1 MSTLTGFV
9 ETALRAPRREP
20 SRAPLPSF
28 SPEQMRAAIERIC
41 ASELPEELVYWAGQY
56 ETVGHRNTFLWKW
69 VLEGIRLTALP
80 CMDPRLR
87 DSANVT
93 KVMGVMLDV
102 LLDDV
107 ADRSGEARYLE
118 RLLRIP
124 FADAPLGFE
133 EFSAPQR
140 AYAEVAQRLWQAI
153 ASRVRSCP
161 RYAQF
166 EDVLRFDYAQL
177 LNAMRYSHLINGRV
191 GLLNL
196 IEHDLYLPHNMHM
209 MVSGTIDLMCSP
221 DFDTDELGTLR
232 EALWHAQCMGRIGNL
247 VTTWERELPDHDFSS
262 GVYARAL
269 QLNVLQVRDLRE
281 PQPEAV
287 RQAVASA
294 DCEAYFLRRWH
305 RHREQ
310 ILLRAPR
317 VRSVDLRALVAG
329 LQRLIVI
336 HLGSRGLK

>member
-9 ETALRAPRREP
+9 ETALRPARSEAAQ
-20 SRAPLPSF
+20 APLPRVD
-28 SPEQMRAAIERIC
+28 PEQMRAAIERIA
-41 ASELPEELVYWAGQY
+41 ASELPDELVYWARQY

-80 CMDPRLR
+80 CVDARLR

-107 ADRSGEARYLE
+107 ADRSGETGYLE
-118 RLLRIP
+118 RLLRVP
-124 FADAPLGFE
+124 FADGPLSFE
-133 EFSAPQR
+133 EFPAPQR
-140 AYAEVAQRLWQAI
+140 AYADVTLRIWQAI
-153 ASRVRSCP
+153 HSRVQDYP
-161 RYAQF
+161 GYAGLAGL
-166 EDVLRFDYAQL
+166 LRFDYAQL
-177 LNAMRYSHLINGRV
+177 LNAMRYSHLINGQV

-196 IEHDLYLPHNMHM
+196 VEHDLYLPHNMHM

-221 DFDTDELGTLR
+221 DFDMDELGTVR

-247 VTTWERELPDHDFSS
+247 VTTWERELPDRDYSS

-269 QLNVLQVRDLRE
+269 QLGALRVRDLRE
-281 PQPEAV
+281 QSPEVV
-287 RQAVASA
+287 RQAITSA

-317 VRSVDLRALVAG
+317 VRSLDLRALVAG
-329 LQRLIVI
+329 LERLIVI